1 MKKYLQY
8 LIAISL
14 VLVMAVAFFAACE
27 NDQAEPTAATERTS
41 TVTIEVDGKQITV
54 EDSEGK
60 SIQELLTMAGITLG
74 SEDMVS
80 VDPTKTSG
88 DNMYIQ
94 VIRMNTVTIE
104 VSVGDAETVR
114 YTVSCL
120 GGTVADALEEAG
132 VELLDNYAVDYDLDQ
147 PLENGMTIV
156 VSEKEDITEDTTPES
171 TDGATVPV
179 TNPNPTTPKPTTP
192 KPTTPKPTTPKPTT
206 PQPTTPKPTE
216 PKPTTPPT
224 SAPTEPSRTIVNVE
238 YYYDCDGSGHGVKVI
253 TYSDGTQEEVYF

>member
-8 LIAISL
+8 WIAILL
-14 VLVMAVAFFAACE
+14 VLTMALALFTACGG
-27 NDQAEPTAATERTS
+27 DQAEPTAATEKTS

-60 SIQELLTMAGITLG
+60 SIQEILTMAGITLG

-80 VDPTKTSG
+80 VDPNKTSG
-88 DNMYIQ
+88 DSMYI
-94 VIRMNTVTIE
+94 VVLRMNTVTVE
-104 VSVGDAETVR
+104 VNVGDEESVR

-132 VELLDNYAVDYDLDQ
+132 VELLDNQTVQYDLDQ
-147 PLENGMTIV
+147 PLENGMTII
-156 VSEKEDITEDTTPES
+156 VSEKEEITEDPTDEATEGNTTP
-171 TDGATVPV
+171 T
-179 TNPNPTTPKPTTP
+179 TNPKPTTPKPTTP

-206 PQPTTPKPTE
+206 PKPTE
-216 PKPTTPPT
+216 PKPTTPPA
-224 SAPTEPSRTIVNVE
+224 SAPTEPARTIVNVE

-253 TYSDGTQEEVYF
+253 TYSDGTQEEVEF